1 MSTLWT
7 PSGEHPVPRGP
18 VEDIGQGKRAAK
30 GGQPPPQGGRA
41 FTGSQA
47 GVAGPNTRT
56 KTDHGR
62 TGDHEPSPE
71 EVERAQEE
79 LKAVQEQLL
88 RTPAELV
95 IANHAMGLWDLAALH
110 LSSQPPQLP
119 QAQLAIDALASLL
132 EGLRGRLGEAETTL
146 MEGLS
151 QIRLAF
157 VQIANDQRQ
166 GARGQAGS

>member
-1 MSTLWT
+1 VSTLWT
-7 PSGEHPVPRGP
+7 PSGEHPVPRRP
-18 VEDIGQGKRAAK
+18 VEDVGQRSQAANS
-30 GGQPPPQGGRA
+30 GQPPPRGGQDFA
-41 FTGSQA
+41 SGPA
-47 GVAGPNTRT
+47 GVTAPSTPTETGYA
-56 KTDHGR
+56 R
-62 TGDHEPSPE
+62 TGDHKPSPE

-79 LKAVQEQLL
+79 LKAVQEQLR

-95 IANHAMGLWDLAALH
+95 VANHAMGLWDLAALH

-146 MEGLS
+146 VQGLS

-166 GARGQAGS
+166 KASGNAGS